1 MGWGANAIIAFLVF
15 AVMLFGAGIIALI
28 IATLTFLVAKRAL
41 KTKSPKPGQLSL
53 LIAFVVGAFSCAVVY
68 RLAWIIPMWS
78 ITHPPPPTIED
89 VTGVWVPNEW
99 PIEWMHEHEYV
110 IENIKIEFFDD
121 HSFLMKEIPS
131 IWIAEFVE
139 TDDESFSG
147 SGTWEM
153 VRSLDDWYIPLS
165 FEDSSRDQEPLI
177 YQAPWLPRLELIYF
191 QVPGEENQA
200 SFMKCG
206 PIKTRM
212 HDSALDPYRDV
223 IQNIDREGLGFS
235 PISDDAWVEIQPIYG
250 PYIYI
255 DIYGDTSRTIT
266 LTEKGGSYEW
276 LSEQEISYGPNQ
288 RPDDGGM
295 SQERIVVE
303 FQTEEL
309 NGVPVNQTSV
319 VYSGNDPRIN
329 SLGPLWLRLHDVR
342 PYLDEWK
349 IWRSTQPPRPIDL
362 CP

>member
-1 MGWGANAIIAFLVF
+1 MGWAANAIIAFLVF
-15 AVMLFGAGIIALI
+15 GVMLLVASIIASI
-28 IATLTFLVAKRAL
+28 IATLTFLLARKAL
-41 KTKSPKPGQLSL
+41 KTRSPKPGQLSL
-53 LIAFVVGAFSCAVVY
+53 LIAFLVGIFTCAGTFH
-68 RLAWIIPMWS
+68 LAWLIPLL
-78 ITHPPPPTIED
+78 PVLYPADPTPAE
-89 VTGVWVPNEW
+89 VTGAWVPNEW

-110 IENIKIEFFDD
+110 IENTKIEFFDNNT
-121 HSFLMKEIPS
+121 FLMSDVPR
-131 IWIAEFVE
+131 IWIEDYVG
-139 TDDESFSG
+139 TDDDSFSG
-147 SGTWEM
+147 SGTWEK
-153 VRSLDDWYIPLS
+153 VRSLDGSRVSLTFD
-165 FEDSSRDQEPLI
+165 DSSGDTKSLS
-177 YQAPWLPRLELIYF
+177 YQARWFPGLIFF

-206 PIKTRM
+206 PIKMRM
-212 HDSALDPYRDV
+212 HDSALDPYREV

-266 LTEKGGSYEW
+266 LTEKGDSYEW
-276 LSEQEISYGPNQ
+276 LSEQEISYGPDQ

-319 VYSGNDPRIN
+319 VYTGNDPRIN
-329 SLGPLWLRLHDVR
+329 SLGPLWLHLHDVK
-342 PYLDEWK
+342 PYLEEWK